1 MFKTYRGNDEL
12 IKSWLKRASEEY
24 PVQSVNQALQL
35 ILARKMTIGTK
46 APSTCQVKASLI
58 KTKAFNIDESI
69 AENFFKHLTH
79 PDGYRVE
86 QTQKSHTKSFD
97 LFLQGY
103 YYLSWS
109 EPGPPTSQSSPS
121 NSSNALTRMNEYEVV
136 IVFLLLFSSMYERRY
151 RYARVFVGKYLRR
164 ISRGNGCISV
174 RIRIFFVLRH
184 RITCNLN
191 SQRSALVK
199 KFSSIAIGFCEKVRR
214 T

>member
-79 PDGYRVE
+79 IELNKHKRA
-86 QTQKSHTKSFD
+86 TQNRLICSSKDTTISAGVSQA
-97 LFLQGY
+97 LQHPS
-103 YYLSWS
+103 LRQVTH
-109 EPGPPTSQSSPS
+109 PT
-121 NSSNALTRMNEYEVV
+121 
-136 IVFLLLFSSMYERRY
+136 
-151 RYARVFVGKYLRR
+151 
-164 ISRGNGCISV
+164 
-174 RIRIFFVLRH
+174 H
-184 RITCNLN
+184 
-191 SQRSALVK
+191 
-199 KFSSIAIGFCEKVRR
+199 
-214 T
+214 